1 MENKN
6 KMDYSKFDEK
16 TKNTIKYSAI
26 WNAVAMAITS
36 IASSLAVY
44 YFASDIYN
52 RMGIYGNAFARAYAP
67 QLINFG
73 SLISS
78 IIWGAIWGAV
88 AGYIIAKFYP
98 VLMDWQKKITGNRLN
113 TLFKLLF
120 WPYMVVA
127 LIYLLTAG
135 GFSYIYGGFTG
146 SIIVIIGDLVAGFVY
161 AKMMEKNVGK
171 YYQ

>member
-1 MENKN
+1 MEKI
-6 KMDYSKFDEK
+6 DYSKFDAK
-16 TKNTIKYSAI
+16 TVNTMKASAI

-44 YFASDIYN
+44 YFARDVYSN
-52 RMGIYGNAFARAYAP
+52 LGIYGNMLGAYQP

-73 SLISS
+73 SLVGS

-98 VLMDWQKKITGNRLN
+98 VFMDWQKRFIKNKLN

-120 WPYMVVA
+120 WPYLVGI
-127 LIYLLTAG
+127 LISLLLGGLGYMYG
-135 GFSYIYGGFTG
+135 GFSAWL
-146 SIIVIIGDLVAGFVY
+146 IIIIGDVIAGFVY

-171 YYQ
+171 YYQQ